1 MLIIMLMKKNFIE
14 KFLMMLIKMKNLN
27 LKVFLILR
35 KKYQKNIM
43 MKLKKIIV
51 NLIIKINMTMIL
63 KNFMIIL
70 ILFLWKLY

>member
-1 MLIIMLMKKNFIE
+1 MKKNFIE
-14 KFLMMLIKMKNLN
+14 KFLMMLIKIKNLN
-27 LKVFLILR
+27 LKVFLILK

-43 MKLKKIIV
+43 MKLKKTIV